1 MSRPRGNRVR
11 AFVRAFFLVDII
23 QGLLITLRY
32 YFSKK
37 VTIQYPEVVQAVPP
51 RFKGMLRLFLDEAGE
66 PLCIACK
73 ACQRACATNCFDIEG
88 RREEGAKFMR
98 PVKFDWRL
106 DRCSFCGFCVEVCP
120 TNAIRFS
127 REFRLT
133 GVTKTGLLFHRDD
146 MYLEGDALQEHLCG
160 GCRRP
165 R

>member
-1 MSRPRGNRVR
+1 MSRAGR
-11 AFVRAFFLVDII
+11 FLKSFFLVDMLRGLAVTLRLYFSRKVTVEYPEEV
-23 QGLLITLRY
+23 QEPAERFRGLL
-32 YFSKK
+32 
-37 VTIQYPEVVQAVPP
+37 
-51 RFKGMLRLFLDEAGE
+51 RLCRDEQGE

-73 ACQRACATNCFDIEG
+73 ACQRACGTNCFDIEG
-88 RREEGAKFMR
+88 KKEEGAKFMR
-98 PVKFDWRL
+98 PIKFDWRL

-133 GVTKTGLLFHRDD
+133 GVTKNGLLFRRDD
-146 MYLEGDALQEHLCG
+146 MYLTGDALQEHLCG

>member
-1 MSRPRGNRVR
+1 MRR
-11 AFVRAFFLVDII
+11 AARFLRSFFLVDIVKGLAVTLRLYFGRKVTVEYPEKV
-23 QGLLITLRY
+23 QAPAERFRGLL
-32 YFSKK
+32 
-37 VTIQYPEVVQAVPP
+37 
-51 RFKGMLRLFLDEAGE
+51 RLHRDENGE

-73 ACQRACATNCFDIEG
+73 ACQRACGTNCFDIEG
-88 RREEGAKFMR
+88 RKEEGAKVMR

-127 REFRLT
+127 KEFRLT
-133 GVTKTGLLFHRDD
+133 GVAKAGLLFHRDD

>member
-1 MSRPRGNRVR
+1 MSRAAR
-11 AFVRAFFLVDII
+11 FLKSFFLVDIVKGLAVTLRLYFGRKVTVAYPERV
-23 QGLLITLRY
+23 QAPAERFRGLL
-32 YFSKK
+32 
-37 VTIQYPEVVQAVPP
+37 
-51 RFKGMLRLFLDEAGE
+51 RLYRDESGE

-73 ACQRACATNCFDIEG
+73 ACQRACGTNCFDIEG
-88 RREEGAKFMR
+88 RKEEGAKVMR

-127 REFRLT
+127 KEFRLT
-133 GVTKTGLLFHRDD
+133 GVTKDGLLFHRDD

>member
-1 MSRPRGNRVR
+1 MTRLGRLLKS
-11 AFVRAFFLVDII
+11 FFLVDMLR
-23 QGLLITLRY
+23 GLSVTLRL
-32 YFSKK
+32 YFSRK
-37 VTIQYPEVVQAVPP
+37 VTVQYPEKVQEPAP
-51 RFKGMLRLFLDEAGE
+51 RFRGLPRLFRDERGE

-73 ACQRACATNCFDIEG
+73 ACQRACGTNCFDIEG

-127 REFRLT
+127 REFRMT

-146 MYLEGDALQEHLCG
+146 MYLGGDALQEHLCG